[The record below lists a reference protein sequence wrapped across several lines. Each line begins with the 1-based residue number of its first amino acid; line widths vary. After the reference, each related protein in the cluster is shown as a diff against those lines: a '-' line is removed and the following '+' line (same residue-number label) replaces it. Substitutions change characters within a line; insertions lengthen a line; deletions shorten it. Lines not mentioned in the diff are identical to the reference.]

1 MKYKLICFLF
11 CALISGLATAGD
23 ATNTMASVLVGMN
36 HFPSAADK
44 EKLAVIVADENS
56 TADDKQL
63 AEIMSRIAHK
73 ANDDDRMALE
83 VLLAREDVQQASRT
97 IAQAI
102 LGMNHKPK
110 SEDIA
115 ALKLIAG

>member
-1 MKYKLICFLF
+1 
-11 CALISGLATAGD
+11 
-23 ATNTMASVLVGMN
+23 
-36 HFPSAADK
+36 
-44 EKLAVIVADENS
+44 
-56 TADDKQL
+56 
-63 AEIMSRIAHK
+63 MSRIAHK